1 MGGKNTQGGKKT
13 RTLARRT
20 TTIKTAE
27 KLDTPAQM
35 FGIVIERDG
44 NHFKIRCSDNIIRV
58 APKSGTAKKIKPRL
72 DKGSF
77 VLVDSTD
84 KKACSIL
91 SGANPPLEY
100 MQILNPNSDEETGYE
115 FTTQAEYSEII
126 KKQNSETSE
135 QKRNNST
142 VKKGYNNLNMMPE
155 YDSDED
161 MHESEKSEETEE
173 VDKHG
178 NTINKNIEVKEVE
191 EDEEVKVNKS
201 TKSKKSDETKTNK
214 STKNSKSQKKST
226 GQVINSN
233 SESDDDS
240 NVNIEDL

>member
-27 KLDTPAQM
+27 KLDAPAQM

-91 SGANPPLEY
+91 SGANPPQEY
-100 MQILNPNSDEETGYE
+100 MQILNPNTDEETGYE

-126 KKQNSETSE
+126 KKQNTETSE

-142 VKKGYNNLNMMPE
+142 VKKGYNNINMMPE
-155 YDSDED
+155 YDSDSDED
-161 MHESEKSEETEE
+161 IHESEESEE

-178 NTINKNIEVKEVE
+178 NTINKNIEVEEDK
-191 EDEEVKVNKS
+191 EDEEIKVNKS

-214 STKNSKSQKKST
+214 STKNSKSQKKSAE
-226 GQVINSN
+226 QVINSN

-240 NVNIEDL
+240 DVNIEDL